1 MEPQALSLG
10 RDVSTRCECVVKE
23 LEVRFLEERFGRS
36 DGVRR
41 IGDDH
46 IIGGFVGCEKLES
59 VTNMNFHPWRSEET
73 RHVW

>member
-10 RDVSTRCECVVKE
+10 RDVSTRCECIVKE
-23 LEVRFLEERFGRS
+23 LKVRLLEERLGRS

-41 IGDDH
+41 IGDDD
-46 IIGGFVGCEKLES
+46 IVGGFVLCEKLES
-59 VTNMNFHPWRSEET
+59 VANINGHPWRSEEA